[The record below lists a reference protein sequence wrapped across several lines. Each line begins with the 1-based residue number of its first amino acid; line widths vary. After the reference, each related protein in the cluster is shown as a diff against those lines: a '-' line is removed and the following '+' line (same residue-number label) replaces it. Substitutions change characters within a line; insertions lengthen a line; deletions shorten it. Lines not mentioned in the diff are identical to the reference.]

1 MWYSILKKDIL
12 TCSWIVPNKNFHGN
26 DVKKIYISSHYHP
39 TKQKISDSINLWSL
53 MPLMWK
59 RAKRRQLPWLGSNL
73 PPSTETLVIACCVNK
88 SVQNPSQIRTNPT
101 QIWGTECRLGGW
113 SRDTWGQGPHKR
125 CHCGTVQDVSQEEC
139 LTRGWNYDRP
149 WGSLLREKG
158 NLRWEG
164 FFYFENVPNIPCVF
178 EVIMGGVAKW
188 GFI

>member
-1 MWYSILKKDIL
+1 
-12 TCSWIVPNKNFHGN
+12 
-26 DVKKIYISSHYHP
+26 
-39 TKQKISDSINLWSL
+39 

-113 SRDTWGQGPHKR
+113 SRDTWGHGPHKR

-164 FFYFENVPNIPCVF
+164 LRECIRDPMCVWGWKGRHIVTAWAWEGLQSEDSF
-178 EVIMGGVAKW
+178 RFVGETGVRFGLLVVGMGLWSGW
-188 GFI
+188 GWWGWDGGWGCDL

>member
-1 MWYSILKKDIL
+1 
-12 TCSWIVPNKNFHGN
+12 
-26 DVKKIYISSHYHP
+26 
-39 TKQKISDSINLWSL
+39 

-101 QIWGTECRLGGW
+101 QIWGAECRLGGW

-164 FFYFENVPNIPCVF
+164 LFLLRECTKHPMCV
-178 EVIMGGVAKW
+178 W
-188 GFI
+188 GCNRRGCKVRIHLELLVRQGWGLGCWWWGWDGAWGCDL

>member
-1 MWYSILKKDIL
+1 MWYSRLKKDIL

-39 TKQKISDSINLWSL
+39 TKQKIFDSINLWSL

-113 SRDTWGQGPHKR
+113 SRDTWGHGPHKR

-164 FFYFENVPNIPCVF
+164 LRECIKDPVCV
-178 EVIMGGVAKW
+178 W
-188 GFI
+188 G